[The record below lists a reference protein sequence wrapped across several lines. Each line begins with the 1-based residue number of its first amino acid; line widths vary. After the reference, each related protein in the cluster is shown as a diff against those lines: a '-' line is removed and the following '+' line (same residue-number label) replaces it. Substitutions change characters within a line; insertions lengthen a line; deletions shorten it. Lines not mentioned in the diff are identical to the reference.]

1 VLTNLEAPRY
11 RICRVDPTRPQPE
24 HWTDIVPEGG
34 DVIQQHG
41 VVGGH
46 LGCLVLRDATS
57 VVRLHRL
64 DGTPVREI
72 ALPGPGTIYHWTGE
86 ADQDEVFTA
95 YQSFVIPPTVCR
107 HLVSTGE
114 QTTWAQ
120 VEAPVDPSRFE
131 TRQVWFS
138 SKDGTRVPMFLVHRR
153 DLPRDGDRPTLLY
166 GYGGFNAALTPFFL
180 RNIHILLERGGMY
193 AMANLRGGGEYGE
206 AWHRA
211 GMLERKQNVF
221 DDCIA
226 AAEWLVGEG
235 YTRPERLA
243 VHGVSNGGL
252 LVGAVVTQRPDL
264 FRAAICQVPLIDML
278 RYHRFD
284 FAGSWVTEYGSSEDP
299 TQFRSLLAYSPYH
312 CVVDGRGY
320 PALLITAGA
329 ADSRCDPLH
338 ARKFAARLQA
348 ANAADTPI
356 LLRVQGETGH
366 GPGKPLSMWI
376 DEGTDIW
383 CFLAAE
389 LGLSR

>member
-1 VLTNLEAPRY
+1 
-11 RICRVDPTRPQPE
+11 
-24 HWTDIVPEGG
+24 
-34 DVIQQHG
+34 
-41 VVGGH
+41 
-46 LGCLVLRDATS
+46 
-57 VVRLHRL
+57 
-64 DGTPVREI
+64 
-72 ALPGPGTIYHWTGE
+72 
-86 ADQDEVFTA
+86 
-95 YQSFVIPPTVCR
+95 
-107 HLVSTGE
+107 
-114 QTTWAQ
+114 
-120 VEAPVDPSRFE
+120 
-131 TRQVWFS
+131 
-138 SKDGTRVPMFLVHRR
+138 
-153 DLPRDGDRPTLLY
+153 
-166 GYGGFNAALTPFFL
+166 
-180 RNIHILLERGGMY
+180 MY